1 MQIYLAR
8 NNEQAGPY
16 TLEQVNHMLAAGQVV
31 LTDLAWHEGMDN
43 WQPVSQLTGGQLHY
57 SPNQG
62 SPFNSAPP
70 MSNPDQHAPE
80 AARVDLSKPIQGQ
93 VASAPLASLG
103 KRILGAVLDNVL
115 TIVAL
120 SPVITHINM
129 DALAEKSGSFEGMQA
144 LMNNV
149 PEMNLIM
156 AMLLLLGIAI
166 AQTALIIKRGQSIGK
181 LILGTRIVDQES
193 GIRPN
198 AMNTFVLR
206 SFVIGLLY
214 NLPLVGVVVMIA
226 DLAMLLFSP
235 ERISLHDRL
244 AKTLVVE
251 ARPEQ
256 LPK

>member
-16 TLEQVNHMLAAGQVV
+16 SLEQVNHMLAAEQVV

-43 WQPVSQLTGGQLHY
+43 WQPMAQLTGGRLY
-57 SPNQG
+57 YAPNQA
-62 SPFNSAPP
+62 SPFNTAPP
-70 MSNPDQHAPE
+70 MSSNDHRIAQTTHLAT
-80 AARVDLSKPIQGQ
+80 QGK

-103 KRILGAVLDNVL
+103 QRILGAVIDNVL
-115 TIVAL
+115 TLVAL
-120 SPVITHINM
+120 SPVLTHL
-129 DALAEKSGSFEGMQA
+129 DLDRLESSGSLSGMEA
-144 LMNNV
+144 LMTNV
-149 PEMNLIM
+149 PEMNVIM

-181 LILGTRIVDQES
+181 LIVGTRIVDQAS

-214 NLPLVGVVVMIA
+214 NLPFIGMIVMIA

>member
-43 WQPVSQLTGGQLHY
+43 WQPMSQLTGGQLQY
-57 SPNQG
+57 QPNQAA
-62 SPFNSAPP
+62 PFSSAPP
-70 MSNPDQHAPE
+70 MSNAPFD
-80 AARVDLSKPIQGQ
+80 AASVPKSPKGQ

-120 SPVITHINM
+120 SPVITHLNL
-129 DALAEKSGSFEGMQA
+129 DAIAEKSGSFEGMQA

-149 PEMNLIM
+149 PEMNVLI
-156 AMLLLLGIAI
+156 AMVLLLVIAV

-214 NLPLVGVVVMIA
+214 NLPFIGMIIMVA
-226 DLAMLLFSP
+226 DLAMLVFSP